1 MHKTLEFLVHHGY
14 LVLLGWVFAEQVGL
28 PVPSIPLLLAAGAL
42 AGVGRLNYAVALL
55 LCVIACLSAD
65 SLWYTLGRT
74 RGIRILRF
82 LCKVSLEPDSCVRK
96 TEGLFERQGAKS
108 LILAKFVPGLGTVA
122 APLAGIFRMRIRK
135 FVAFDALASF
145 IWASTFLGLGYIFS
159 GQIEWIGERVEKFG
173 SGLVAVAL
181 LALAGYIVFKYFAR
195 QKFLRDLRVA
205 RITVDELKSK
215 LDGGQSVTVVDLRH
229 SLDLESDP
237 VTIPGALLLSSAE
250 LTKSTSRLPHD
261 REIVLYCTCP
271 NEATSAKVALLL
283 RSQGITRIRPLQGGL
298 QAWRDRGY
306 PTQTQMIPDPPAAEA
321 AQGAV

>member
-55 LCVIACLSAD
+55 LCVIACLCAD

-74 RGIRILRF
+74 RGIKILRF

-122 APLAGIFRMRIRK
+122 APLAGIFRMSIRK
-135 FVAFDALASF
+135 FVAFDTLASF

-181 LALAGYIVFKYFAR
+181 VALAGYIVFKYLAR

-215 LDGGQSVTVVDLRH
+215 IDGGQHVTVVDLRH

-237 VTIPGALLLSSAE
+237 ETIPGALLLSSSE
-250 LTKSTSRLPHD
+250 LTKSTAKLPHD

-306 PTQTQMIPDPPAAEA
+306 PTQTQMIPATPAAEA